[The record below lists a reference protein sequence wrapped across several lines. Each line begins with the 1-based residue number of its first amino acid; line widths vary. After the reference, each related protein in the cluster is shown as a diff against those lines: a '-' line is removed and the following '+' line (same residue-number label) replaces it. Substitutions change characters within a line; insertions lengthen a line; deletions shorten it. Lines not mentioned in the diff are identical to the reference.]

1 MQRLYL
7 RENSNSCYHRVF
19 LPPDDRLLMLPTSKT
34 NNRPT
39 TTAKLTPFIKPLCS
53 LNQPAKYLA
62 TLSTLALFASAMLT
76 PLYAQAALPEA
87 IQTALSR
94 ANLSATDISI
104 VITPVGDKNASRLPA
119 PIQVINSNKPANQ
132 PESLTTDDGTAE
144 PSSIQKQALKNN
156 NANAKEVSVHQSPLM
171 TIEKQTIKQHEK
183 QLHAYTD
190 DPYTYQSL
198 ESSPSLLPDDG
209 QSTSSAPA
217 KNNPDKNSA
226 NKSSKDNGSNVT
238 TNNIKISFSPLLSH
252 QADIARTPASTMKLV
267 PSFIALDTLGADFVW
282 HTRVYHTGIIIGD
295 KLYGDLIIQGSG
307 DPKMTH
313 ERLQQL
319 LYKVQTA
326 GIHHIN
332 GDIIVDSAI
341 FKNVTKNPA
350 AFDNSPLRPYNASPD
365 GFLVNFSSIGIQSYP
380 LDNTRAQL
388 TYTPQL
394 ANYQLPSMIN
404 IRSAACGQARYSLAP
419 QWQPTQLTLNANL
432 PDSCGEHAFYVAYP
446 DAKDFAARV
455 IASKW
460 QTLGNTLTGK
470 VISQEKPYLS
480 NKNIKEGKSPRGL
493 AAIAISPLPIVSYP
507 SLNLTQQIYDINHFS
522 NNVMT
527 EQVALSIGAYDNAGI
542 NRNGINK
549 AGSDKVNT
557 DKAGVNK
564 VDVNQES
571 TDKDKVIHQQAT
583 SLYQF
588 GQPPATDYS
597 QALQAI
603 NHWWQTKLTTPPPH
617 LTNGSGLCRD
627 CTISAENLSELLTYA
642 YEQPNFDAYVS
653 SLGIA
658 GVSGTISAH
667 SERLPES
674 QAIGRAWIKTGTL
687 NNVTSMAGYVK
698 GLSGQD
704 YVVVGLINS
713 DQALNA
719 YTARPVLDAML
730 DWTAQH

>member
-1 MQRLYL
+1 M
-7 RENSNSCYHRVF
+7 
-19 LPPDDRLLMLPTSKT
+19 PPDDRLLMLPTSKT

-87 IQTALSR
+87 IQAALTR

-119 PIQVINSNKPANQ
+119 PIQVINSPKQGISNSHIDSQPKSLSADNVSADPDSIKRQATQNNKP
-132 PESLTTDDGTAE
+132 
-144 PSSIQKQALKNN
+144 
-156 NANAKEVSVHQSPLM
+156 KEVTVHQSPLV

-198 ESSPSLLPDDG
+198 ESSPPLLPDDS
-209 QSTSSAPA
+209 QSVPSAP
-217 KNNPDKNSA
+217 NQNSE
-226 NKSSKDNGSNVT
+226 NNGSNVT

-326 GIHHIN
+326 GIRHIN

-470 VISQEKPYLS
+470 VISQEAPYLS
-480 NKNIKEGKSPRGL
+480 NKNVKEAKSPRGL

-527 EQVALSIGAYDNAGI
+527 EQVALSIGAYDNASI
-542 NRNGINK
+542 NSTSINK

-642 YEQPNFDAYVS
+642 YAQPSFDAYVS

>member
-1 MQRLYL
+1 M
-7 RENSNSCYHRVF
+7 
-19 LPPDDRLLMLPTSKT
+19 PPDDRPLMLPTSKT
-34 NNRPT
+34 DHRPT
-39 TTAKLTPFIKPLCS
+39 AIAQLIPFNQHLFSKPLCT
-53 LNQPAKYLA
+53 LNKPAHYLA
-62 TLSTLALFASAMLT
+62 SLTLFASVLLT
-76 PLYAQAALPEA
+76 PLCAQAVLPEA
-87 IQTALSR
+87 IQTALTR
-94 ANLSATDISI
+94 ANLSATDISM

-119 PIQVINSNKPANQ
+119 PIQVIDSPQAANL
-132 PESLTTDDGTAE
+132 PESLTTGNDTTE
-144 PSSIQKQALKNN
+144 PESVKKQTTQNV
-156 NANAKEVSVHQSPLM
+156 NAKEVTVHQSALV
-171 TIEKQTIKQHEK
+171 TIEKQTIKQHAK

-190 DPYTYQSL
+190 DPYTYQSI
-198 ESSPSLLPDDG
+198 ESVPPLLPDD
-209 QSTSSAPA
+209 ALKPA
-217 KNNPDKNSA
+217 KS
-226 NKSSKDNGSNVT
+226 NKENESSKSNNDKST
-238 TNNIKISFSPLLSH
+238 ARNPAIKISFSPLLSH

-295 KLYGDLIIQGSG
+295 TLYGDLIIQGSG

-326 GIHHIN
+326 GIRHIN
-332 GDIIVDSAI
+332 GDIIVDSSV
-341 FKNVTKNPA
+341 FKNVTKDPA

-394 ANYQLPSMIN
+394 ADYQLPSMIDM
-404 IRSAACGQARYSLAP
+404 RSAACGQARYSIAP
-419 QWQPTQLTLNANL
+419 QWQPAQLMLNSNL

-460 QTLGNTLTGK
+460 QTLGNTLSGK
-470 VISQEKPYLS
+470 VISQETPYHA
-480 NKNIKEGKSPRGL
+480 NNPTNRKKKSPHGL
-493 AAIAISPLPIVSYP
+493 AAIAMSPLPIVSYP

-527 EQVALSIGAYDNAGI
+527 EQVALSIGAYKTDV
-542 NRNGINK
+542 NK
-549 AGSDKVNT
+549 KNTHQESVNKQGTDT
-557 DKAGVNK
+557 DKTIN
-564 VDVNQES
+564 NQ
-571 TDKDKVIHQQAT
+571 VT

-588 GQPPATDYS
+588 GQPTATDYP
-597 QALQAI
+597 QALQSI
-603 NHWWQTKLTTPPPH
+603 NQWWQTNLTTPPPH

-627 CTISAENLSELLTYA
+627 CNISAANLSELLTYA
-642 YEQPNFDAYVS
+642 YNQPSFDAYVS

-667 SERLPES
+667 SDRLPKS

-704 YVVVGLINS
+704 YVVVGLINT
-713 DQALNA
+713 DHALNA
-719 YTARPVLDAML
+719 YTARTVLDSML

>member
-1 MQRLYL
+1 
-7 RENSNSCYHRVF
+7 
-19 LPPDDRLLMLPTSKT
+19 MLPTSKT
-34 NNRPT
+34 DHRPT
-39 TTAKLTPFIKPLCS
+39 VFAKLAPFSKQPYTLNKPAHYLVS
-53 LNQPAKYLA
+53 L
-62 TLSTLALFASAMLT
+62 TLFASVLLT
-76 PLYAQAALPEA
+76 PLCAQAVLPEA
-87 IQTALSR
+87 IQTALTR
-94 ANLSATDISI
+94 ANLNATDISI
-104 VITPVGDKNASRLPA
+104 VITPVGDKTASRLPA
-119 PIQVINSNKPANQ
+119 PMQVIDSPKAANQ
-132 PESLTTDDGTAE
+132 PESLTTYSAAAE
-144 PSSIQKQALKNN
+144 PNGIQKQTTQNSN
-156 NANAKEVSVHQSPLM
+156 TNAKEITVHQSTLV
-171 TIEKQTIKQHEK
+171 TIEKQTIKQHAR

-190 DPYTYQSL
+190 DPYTYQSI
-198 ESSPSLLPDDG
+198 ESVPPLLPDD
-209 QSTSSAPA
+209 ALKPA
-217 KNNPDKNSA
+217 KSSNENE
-226 NKSSKDNGSNVT
+226 SSK
-238 TNNIKISFSPLLSH
+238 NNNDKSTAHNPAIKISFSPLLSH

-326 GIHHIN
+326 GIRHIN
-332 GDIIVDSAI
+332 GDIIVDSSV
-341 FKNVTKNPA
+341 FKNVTKDPA

-365 GFLVNFSSIGIQSYP
+365 GFLVNFSSIGIKSYP

-394 ANYQLPSMIN
+394 ANYQMPSMIN
-404 IRSAACGQARYSLAP
+404 MRSAACGQARYSIAP
-419 QWQPTQLTLNANL
+419 QWQPAQLTLNSNL

-460 QTLGNTLTGK
+460 QTLGNTLSGK
-470 VISQEKPYLS
+470 VIAQETPYHA
-480 NKNIKEGKSPRGL
+480 NKIANRQKKSPHGL
-493 AAIAISPLPIVSYP
+493 AAIAMSPLPIVSYP

-527 EQVALSIGAYDNAGI
+527 EQVALSIGAYKTDV
-542 NRNGINK
+542 NK
-549 AGSDKVNT
+549 NDTHQESVNKQGTDT
-557 DKAGVNK
+557 DKTIN
-564 VDVNQES
+564 NQA
-571 TDKDKVIHQQAT
+571 I

-588 GQPPATDYS
+588 GQPTATDYP
-597 QALQAI
+597 QALQSI
-603 NHWWQTKLTTPPPH
+603 NQWWQTNLTSPPPH

-627 CTISAENLSELLTYA
+627 CSISAANLSELLTYA
-642 YEQPNFDAYVS
+642 YNQPSFDTYVS

-667 SERLPES
+667 SDRLPKS

-704 YVVVGLINS
+704 YVVAGLINT
-713 DQALNA
+713 DHALNA
-719 YTARPVLDAML
+719 YTARTVLDSML

>member
-1 MQRLYL
+1 M
-7 RENSNSCYHRVF
+7 
-19 LPPDDRLLMLPTSKT
+19 PPDDKLLMLPTIKLIKH
-34 NNRPT
+34 PT
-39 TTAKLTPFIKPLCS
+39 SHAKLTANSRHLKPL
-53 LNQPAKYLA
+53 NHIAKR
-62 TLSTLALFASAMLT
+62 LSMLVLFATSIVT
-76 PLYAQAALPEA
+76 PIHVQAALPEA
-87 IQTALSR
+87 IEAALAR
-94 ANLSATDISI
+94 ADLSASDISI
-104 VITPVGDKNASRLPA
+104 VITPVGDKNASRLPS
-119 PIQVINSNKPANQ
+119 PIKVIDSTKTVNQVQPASLDDSVNTDTNSSKQKPVQ
-132 PESLTTDDGTAE
+132 
-144 PSSIQKQALKNN
+144 NN
-156 NANAKEVSVHQSPLM
+156 NGNKQVANHQSPLV
-171 TIEKQTIKQHEK
+171 TIEKRTITEYEK

-198 ESSPSLLPDDG
+198 ESSPSLLPDAVLTPANNR
-209 QSTSSAPA
+209 TSSDNSNES
-217 KNNPDKNSA
+217 NNDSS
-226 NKSSKDNGSNVT
+226 NKSPKAT
-238 TNNIKISFSPLLSH
+238 TNTSIKISFSPLINH
-252 QADIARTPASTMKLV
+252 QSDIARTPASTMKLV

-295 KLYGDLIIQGSG
+295 QLHGDLIIQGSG

-319 LYKVQTA
+319 LYKVQTS
-326 GIHHIN
+326 GIRHIN
-332 GDIIVDSAI
+332 GDIIVDSTI
-341 FKNVTKNPA
+341 FKNVTKDPA

-380 LDNTRAQL
+380 LNNTQAQL

-394 ANYQLPSMIN
+394 ANYQLPNMIN
-404 IRSAACGQARYSLAP
+404 IRAAACGQARYSLAP

-455 IASKW
+455 IAAKW
-460 QTLGNTLTGK
+460 QALGNTLSGK
-470 VISQEKPYLS
+470 VITQETPYDV
-480 NKNIKEGKSPRGL
+480 NKNTKSPRGL
-493 AAIAISPLPIVSYP
+493 AAIGMSPLPIVSYP

-527 EQVALSIGAYDNAGI
+527 EQVALSIATY
-542 NRNGINK
+542 NK
-549 AGSDKVNT
+549 SSNNET
-557 DKAGVNK
+557 LNK
-564 VDVNQES
+564 TGDEISNNKQ
-571 TDKDKVIHQQAT
+571 T

-588 GQPPATDYS
+588 GKPTTTSYPV
-597 QALQAI
+597 ALQTI
-603 NHWWQTKLTTPPPH
+603 NQWWETHLTTPPPH

-627 CTISAENLSELLTYA
+627 CTISAANLSELLTYA
-642 YEQPNFDAYVS
+642 YNHPSFDAYVS

-674 QAIGRAWIKTGTL
+674 QAIGRSWIKTGTL

-713 DQALNA
+713 EQALNP

>member
-1 MQRLYL
+1 M
-7 RENSNSCYHRVF
+7 
-19 LPPDDRLLMLPTSKT
+19 LLTSKT
-34 NNRPT
+34 DHRPT
-39 TTAKLTPFIKPLCS
+39 AFAKLAPFSKQPYTLHKP
-53 LNQPAKYLA
+53 AHYLA
-62 TLSTLALFASAMLT
+62 SLTLLASVLLT
-76 PLYAQAALPEA
+76 PLCAQAALPEA
-87 IQTALSR
+87 IQTALTR
-94 ANLSATDISI
+94 ANLNATDISI
-104 VITPVGDKNASRLPA
+104 VITPVGDKNVSRLPT
-119 PIQVINSNKPANQ
+119 PIQVIDSTKLANQ
-132 PESLTTDDGTAE
+132 PESLSTNDGTAE
-144 PSSIQKQALKNN
+144 PESIKKQTTQNV
-156 NANAKEVSVHQSPLM
+156 NAKEVTVHQSALV
-171 TIEKQTIKQHEK
+171 TIEKQTIKQHAR

-190 DPYTYQSL
+190 DPYTYQSI
-198 ESSPSLLPDDG
+198 ESVPPLLPDD
-209 QSTSSAPA
+209 ALKPA
-217 KNNPDKNSA
+217 KSSNENE
-226 NKSSKDNGSNVT
+226 SSKSNKDKST
-238 TNNIKISFSPLLSH
+238 ARNPAIKISFSPLLSH

-326 GIHHIN
+326 GIRHIN
-332 GDIIVDSAI
+332 GDIIVDSSV
-341 FKNVTKNPA
+341 FKNVTKDPA

-394 ANYQLPSMIN
+394 ANYQMPSMIN
-404 IRSAACGQARYSLAP
+404 MRSAACGQARYSIAP
-419 QWQPTQLTLNANL
+419 QWQAAQLTLNSNL

-455 IASKW
+455 IAAKW
-460 QTLGNTLTGK
+460 QTLGNTLSGK
-470 VISQEKPYLS
+470 VISQETPYHA
-480 NKNIKEGKSPRGL
+480 NNPTNRQKKSPHGL

-527 EQVALSIGAYDNAGI
+527 EQVALSIGAYKTDV
-542 NRNGINK
+542 NK
-549 AGSDKVNT
+549 KDTHQESANEQGTDT
-557 DKAGVNK
+557 DKLLN
-564 VDVNQES
+564 N
-571 TDKDKVIHQQAT
+571 QAT

-588 GQPPATDYS
+588 GQPTATDYP
-597 QALQAI
+597 QALQSI
-603 NHWWQTKLTTPPPH
+603 NQWWQTKLTTPPPH
-617 LTNGSGLCRD
+617 LSNGSGLCRD
-627 CTISAENLSELLTYA
+627 CSISAANLSELLTYA
-642 YEQPNFDAYVS
+642 YNQPSFDAYVS
-653 SLGIA
+653 SLGVA

-667 SERLPES
+667 SDRLPKS

-704 YVVVGLINS
+704 YVVVGMINT
-713 DQALNA
+713 DHALNA
-719 YTARPVLDAML
+719 YTARTVLDSML

>member
-1 MQRLYL
+1 M
-7 RENSNSCYHRVF
+7 
-19 LPPDDRLLMLPTSKT
+19 
-34 NNRPT
+34 RPT
-39 TTAKLTPFIKPLCS
+39 LKLRNYTTSHAKLTANSQHLKPS
-53 LNQPAKYLA
+53 NHITKR
-62 TLSTLALFASAMLT
+62 LSMLVLFATSIVT
-76 PLYAQAALPEA
+76 PIHVQAALPEA
-87 IQTALSR
+87 IETALVR
-94 ANLSATDISI
+94 ADLSAADISI
-104 VITPVGDKNASRLPA
+104 VITPVGDKNASRLPS
-119 PIQVINSNKPANQ
+119 PIQVIDSTKTVNQVQPTSSDDSVNTDTNSSKQKLVQNNSSNKQVVNY
-132 PESLTTDDGTAE
+132 
-144 PSSIQKQALKNN
+144 
-156 NANAKEVSVHQSPLM
+156 QSPLV
-171 TIEKQTIKQHEK
+171 TIEKRTITEYEK

-198 ESSPSLLPDDG
+198 ESSPSLLPDAV
-209 QSTSSAPA
+209 SMPA
-217 KNNPDKNSA
+217 KHRTDNSNESNNDSS
-226 NKSSKDNGSNVT
+226 NKSQKAT
-238 TNNIKISFSPLLSH
+238 TNTSIKISFSPLINH
-252 QADIARTPASTMKLV
+252 QPDIARTPASTMKLV

-295 KLYGDLIIQGSG
+295 QLLGDLVIQGSG

-313 ERLQQL
+313 EHLQQL
-319 LYKVQTA
+319 LYKVQTS
-326 GIHHIN
+326 GIRHIN
-332 GDIIVDSAI
+332 GDIIVDSTI
-341 FKNVTKNPA
+341 FKNVTKDPA

-380 LDNTRAQL
+380 LNNAQAQL

-394 ANYQLPSMIN
+394 ANYQLPNLIN
-404 IRSAACGQARYSLAP
+404 IRATACGQARYSLAP

-455 IASKW
+455 IAAKW
-460 QTLGNTLTGK
+460 QALGNTLSGK
-470 VISQEKPYLS
+470 VITQETPYDV
-480 NKNIKEGKSPRGL
+480 NKNTKSSRRL
-493 AAIAISPLPIVSYP
+493 AAIGMSPLPIVSYP

-527 EQVALSIGAYDNAGI
+527 EQVALSIAAY
-542 NRNGINK
+542 NK
-549 AGSDKVNT
+549 SSNNEALNKTGDKISN
-557 DKAGVNK
+557 NK
-564 VDVNQES
+564 Q
-571 TDKDKVIHQQAT
+571 T

-588 GQPPATDYS
+588 GKPTTTSYPA
-597 QALQAI
+597 ALQTI
-603 NHWWQTKLTTPPPH
+603 NQWWQTHLTTPPPY

-627 CTISAENLSELLTYA
+627 CTISAANLSELLTYA
-642 YEQPNFDAYVS
+642 YNHPSFDAYVS

-674 QAIGRAWIKTGTL
+674 QAIGRSWIKTGTL

-713 DQALNA
+713 EQALNP

>member
-1 MQRLYL
+1 M
-7 RENSNSCYHRVF
+7 
-19 LPPDDRLLMLPTSKT
+19 LLTSKT
-34 NNRPT
+34 HNRPT
-39 TTAKLTPFIKPLCS
+39 AFAKLAPFSKQPYMLYKP
-53 LNQPAKYLA
+53 AHYLA
-62 TLSTLALFASAMLT
+62 SLTLLASVLLT
-76 PLYAQAALPEA
+76 PLCAQAVLPEA
-87 IQTALSR
+87 IQTALTR
-94 ANLSATDISI
+94 ANLSATDISM
-104 VITPVGDKNASRLPA
+104 VITPVGDKTASRLPA
-119 PIQVINSNKPANQ
+119 PIQVIDSTKSANQ
-132 PESLTTDDGTAE
+132 PESLTTDSAAAE
-144 PSSIQKQALKNN
+144 PNSIQKQTTQNN
-156 NANAKEVSVHQSPLM
+156 NTNAKEITVHQSALV
-171 TIEKQTIKQHEK
+171 TIEKQTIKQHAR

-190 DPYTYQSL
+190 DPYTYQSI
-198 ESSPSLLPDDG
+198 ESVPPLLPDDALKL
-209 QSTSSAPA
+209 TKNPTKNESS
-217 KNNPDKNSA
+217 KNNNDKSTAHNPA
-226 NKSSKDNGSNVT
+226 
-238 TNNIKISFSPLLSH
+238 IKISFSPLLSH

-295 KLYGDLIIQGSG
+295 TLYGDLIIQGSG

-326 GIHHIN
+326 GIRHIN
-332 GDIIVDSAI
+332 GDIIVDSSV
-341 FKNVTKNPA
+341 FTNVTKDPA

-365 GFLVNFSSIGIQSYP
+365 GFLVNFSSVGIQSYP

-404 IRSAACGQARYSLAP
+404 MRSAACGQARYSIAP
-419 QWQPTQLTLNANL
+419 QWQAAQLTLNSNL

-460 QTLGNTLTGK
+460 QTLGNTLSGK
-470 VISQEKPYLS
+470 VIAQETPYHANETA
-480 NKNIKEGKSPRGL
+480 NKQKKSPHGL
-493 AAIAISPLPIVSYP
+493 AAIVMSPLPIVSYP
-507 SLNLTQQIYDINHFS
+507 SLNLKQQIYDINHFS

-527 EQVALSIGAYDNAGI
+527 EQVALSIGAYKADV
-542 NRNGINK
+542 NK
-549 AGSDKVNT
+549 KDTHQESVNKKGTDT
-557 DKAGVNK
+557 DKTIN
-564 VDVNQES
+564 NQA
-571 TDKDKVIHQQAT
+571 V

-588 GQPPATDYS
+588 GQPTATDYP
-597 QALQAI
+597 QALQSI
-603 NHWWQTKLTTPPPH
+603 NQWWQTNLTTPPPH

-627 CTISAENLSELLTYA
+627 CSISAANLSELLTYA
-642 YEQPNFDAYVS
+642 YNQPSFDAYVS

-667 SERLPES
+667 SDRLPKS

-704 YVVVGLINS
+704 YVVVGLINT
-713 DQALNA
+713 DHALNA
-719 YTARPVLDAML
+719 YTARTVLDSML